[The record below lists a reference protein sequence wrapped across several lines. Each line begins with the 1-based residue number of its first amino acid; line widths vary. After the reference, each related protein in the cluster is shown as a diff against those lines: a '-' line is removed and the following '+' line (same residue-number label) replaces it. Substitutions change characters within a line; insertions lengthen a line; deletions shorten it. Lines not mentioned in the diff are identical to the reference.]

1 MLEDQGSREA
11 DGVRRTRVW
20 ARLLGVQG
28 VIVEDVA
35 VEEDGEEDLAAIII
49 SVRLRRSEAG
59 RCGEC
64 RRRCPGYDR
73 GTGRRRWRAL
83 DLGTVQSFLEAEAPR
98 VNCPT
103 HGVVVAAVPWARHDA
118 GHTRAFDD
126 TAAWLATRTSKS
138 AVVTLLRVAWRTVGR
153 IVTRVSAEATASRD
167 LFANLTRIGIDEVSY
182 KRGHRYLIVVV
193 DHDSGRLLWAAPGRD
208 EATLRTFFDLLGEE
222 RCAAIT
228 LVSADAAEWIANVV
242 RERCQHA
249 TLCLDPFHI
258 VAWATAALDDVRRE
272 VWNAARRGGQ
282 TVLAK
287 ELKGARFALWK
298 NPQNLT
304 ARQQNKLADIQR
316 INTRLYRAYLLKEE
330 LRLVFQLR
338 GAEGMAML
346 RHWLAWAQRCRIP
359 AFMKLAASIKAH
371 RVGIDATL
379 THGLTNARVEAV
391 NTKLRLLMRMAFGF
405 RSADALIGLAMLS
418 LGGLCPP
425 LPGRS

>member
-1 MLEDQGSREA
+1 M
-11 DGVRRTRVW
+11 RRTRVW

-28 VIVEDVA
+28 VVVEDVA
-35 VEEDGEEDLAAIII
+35 VEEDGEADLAAIIV

-59 RCGEC
+59 RCGLC
-64 RRRCPGYDR
+64 RRRCPGYDQ

-83 DLGTVQSFLEAEAPR
+83 DLGTVPTYLEAEAPR
-98 VNCPT
+98 VRCRE
-103 HGVVVAAVPWARHDA
+103 HGVVVAMVPWARHGA

-126 TAAWLATRTSKS
+126 AAAWLATRTSKS
-138 AVVTLLRVAWRTVGR
+138 AVVELLRVAWRTVGR
-153 IVTRVSAEATASRD
+153 MVTRVSADAAASRD
-167 LFANLTRIGIDEVSY
+167 LFANLRRIGIDEISY

-208 EATLRTFFDLLGEE
+208 EATLRKFFDLLGEE

-242 RERCQHA
+242 RERCTAA
-249 TLCLDPFHI
+249 TLCLDPFHV

-282 TVLAK
+282 TALAK
-287 ELKGARFALWK
+287 DLKGARFALWK

-304 ARQQNKLADIQR
+304 ARQQTKLADIQR
-316 INTRLYRAYLLKEE
+316 INARLYRAYLLKEE

-346 RHWLAWAQRCRIP
+346 RHWLTWAQRCRIP
-359 AFMKLAASIKAH
+359 AFVKLAASIKAH
-371 RVGIDATL
+371 RAGIEATL
-379 THGLTNARVEAV
+379 THELSNARVEAV
-391 NTKLRLLMRMAFGF
+391 NTKLRLLMRIAFGF
-405 RSADALIGLAMLS
+405 RSAEALIGLAMLS
-418 LGGLCPP
+418 LGGLCPS